1 MIPLPLPLL
10 LLSALA
16 HAHGDHA
23 AAIQSRADDESLSY
37 AERHMAAEHHI
48 ESFDEPAFFKLH
60 DLDLDGFWDR
70 DEIAAIY
77 GLRHHSV
84 ATPKK
89 KKHDEGFE
97 DRVVSAVL
105 LKLDTDGDGKV
116 SLDEFKT
123 GGMDSLPIIG
133 DFKDLGHHYDEE
145 SEYFLHHE
153 ELYHSTPETQTDE
166 SYNHPED
173 IAHFRNH
180 EHIEAEEDARERKFE
195 GLAANADLTDEH
207 KAHDPLEEA
216 GHAAG
221 EGPEAYAAAGKGPD
235 VGGGQTWDEQTAEE
249 TEGTEGTG
257 TGAQQVLAGQ
267 QEGSAKA
274 DGYQQA
280 RFRDVRAGRKVP
292 PRRLDPDTGHKHR
305 ASAEERA
312 RADAPYKFK
321 MRGGLR
327 SDEF

>member
-1 MIPLPLPLL
+1 MIPLALL

-23 AAIQSRADDESLSY
+23 AAIQVRADDESLSY

-48 ESFDEPAFFKLH
+48 ESFDESSFFKLH

-70 DEIAAIY
+70 AEIAAIY
-77 GLRHHSV
+77 GLRHHSISN
-84 ATPKK
+84 PDK
-89 KKHDEGFE
+89 KKHDADFE
-97 DRVVSAVL
+97 KRVVDAVL

-116 SLDEFKT
+116 SLDEFKA
-123 GGMDSLPIIG
+123 GGKDSLPIMG

-173 IAHFRNH
+173 IAHFQMH
-180 EHIEAEEDARERKFE
+180 GHIDAEEDARERKFE
-195 GLAANADLTDEH
+195 GLAPDADLTAQH
-207 KAHDPLEEA
+207 VRAHDPLDQS

-235 VGGGQTWDEQTAEE
+235 AGAGAGAGSQTWEEQTAE
-249 TEGTEGTG
+249 
-257 TGAQQVLAGQ
+257 
-267 QEGSAKA
+267 
-274 DGYQQA
+274 
-280 RFRDVRAGRKVP
+280 
-292 PRRLDPDTGHKHR
+292 HR